1 MRMIEYR
8 GVLIPAPPPMVQLSC
23 EPGFTGR
30 VVIELKDGEFVRQ
43 YPLREKDMFCSL
55 EAFLD
60 LAQKAGYQV
69 IAPETEDH
77 CGTDSNTHS

>member
-8 GVLIPAPPPMVQLSC
+8 GVLIPLPPPMVQLSC

-43 YPLREKDMFCSL
+43 YPLREKRHVLLTRGVSRSGSGSWISGNRTRDGGSL
-55 EAFLD
+55 W
-60 LAQKAGYQV
+60 
-69 IAPETEDH
+69 H
-77 CGTDSNTHS
+77 